1 MSLRTLSSR
10 PSRDVHEHG
19 MSLVELMIALVVLAV
34 GLLAVGRMFPTGARS
49 QEQDQL
55 ITSANYYS
63 QEKLESLTG
72 RTWADPLLTDGRHPA
87 GTATES
93 LGSGQWTRFYVVTT
107 LTGKLDNL
115 KKVDVTVNYQGA
127 GRASRS
133 VTATTYVRR

>member
-1 MSLRTLSSR
+1 MGTRELRYGGER
-10 PSRDVHEHG
+10 G
-19 MSLVELMIALVVLAV
+19 MSLVELMIALIVLAV

-49 QEQDQL
+49 QEQDRL
-55 ITSANYYS
+55 LTSANYFA
-63 QEKLESLTG
+63 QEKLETLTG
-72 RTWADPLLTDGRHPA
+72 RTWSDPLLTDGRHPA

-93 LGSGQWTRFYVVTT
+93 LEQGQWTRFYLVTT

-127 GRASRS
+127 GRASRF

>member
-1 MSLRTLSSR
+1 MLMITRQLRPGGER
-10 PSRDVHEHG
+10 G

-34 GLLAVGRMFPTGARS
+34 GLLAVGRMFRTGARS
-49 QEQDQL
+49 QEQDRL
-55 ITSANYYS
+55 LTSANYYA

-72 RTWADPLLTDGRHPA
+72 RSWADPLLVDGRHPA

-93 LGSGQWTRFYVVTT
+93 LGNGQWTRFYQVTT

-115 KKVDVTVNYQGA
+115 KQVDVTVNYQGA
-127 GRASRS
+127 GRAPRL